1 MGHLRSILEEDV
13 RTRLTNVF
21 TKKGFLVVPLPP
33 GESNSELK
41 MAFPL
46 GRFKKLRGD
55 DLDIIEFQ
63 FDKHGRPSFV
73 INCGT
78 VPRNG
83 VSLPWGGYLDRD
95 EADVSSLLGAYRLF
109 NSPLHSGWF
118 APTWLSTKSDQT
130 VRRLVDKAIRL
141 SGEVNHWFESGTVG
155 KHMKPFGLSRE

>member
-1 MGHLRSILEEDV
+1 MERLRSILEADL

-21 TKKGFLVVPLPP
+21 IQKGFFVAPLPP
-33 GESNSELK
+33 EESNSELK

-46 GRFKKLRGD
+46 GRLKRLRGE

-63 FDKHGRPSFV
+63 FDKHGRPRFV
-73 INCGT
+73 INFGT
-78 VPRNG
+78 VPRGG

-95 EADVSSLLGAYRLF
+95 EADVSSFFDAYRLF
-109 NSPLHSGWF
+109 SSPLRSGWF
-118 APTWLSTKSDQT
+118 APGWLSTKSDQT

-155 KHMKPFGLSRE
+155 KHMKPFGLSR